1 MTADTIADSGVV
13 RAYAYGAVGF
23 HLIKDVATTTHID
36 ILDLNLSDF
45 ATSVNDCCEEF
56 LHVNLRTVG

>member
-1 MTADTIADSGVV
+1 MTTYAIAYSVVV
-13 RAYAYGAVGF
+13 RAYAYGAIGF
-23 HLIKDVATTTHID
+23 HLIEDMAATTHID

-45 ATSVNDCCEEF
+45 TSSVDDCCEEF